1 MVLGCPRNGS
11 ICMKIAFLL
20 VLGAGI
26 AATAATPILRLSEP
40 VTWAEL
46 DVDKLKGRPAQL
58 AWSDDENTL
67 YLQVVEG
74 ATAETVKYRH
84 YLIEVGHAP
93 APLDRQPA
101 WAQTYWKWKSAKR
114 FFGDPLLTIEV
125 DTTREL
131 VDDLRD
137 RHTAYLNSERKA
149 PATLE
154 SKQTGNVRVRHRL
167 MLKGHLVGDF
177 VDEEIFPGYTFS
189 WSPEPLRLIAFR
201 SIDGRLTI
209 MNAEG
214 ETDVAGNGRDVWLP
228 SWSES
233 GDRIAYLERSGRK
246 KFTIRV
252 MTAL

>member
-1 MVLGCPRNGS
+1 
-11 ICMKIAFLL
+11 MKIALL
-20 VLGAGI
+20 LAVCACV
-26 AATAATPILRLSEP
+26 AATAATPLFRLSEP
-40 VTWAEL
+40 ATWAEL
-46 DVDKLKGRPAQL
+46 DVDKVKGRPAQL

-67 YLQVVEG
+67 YLQVVDG
-74 ATAETVKYRH
+74 TTPDTIKYRH
-84 YLIEVGHAP
+84 YLIEKGGAP
-93 APLDRQPA
+93 AAVDRQPA

-114 FFGDPLLTIEV
+114 FFGDPVLTIEV

-137 RHTAYLNSERKA
+137 RHTAYLNSEKKA

-154 SKQTGNVRVRHRL
+154 SKQAGEARVRHRL
-167 MLKGHLVGDF
+167 MLKGHIVGDF

-189 WSPEPLRLIAFR
+189 WSPEALRMIAFR
-201 SIDGRLTI
+201 SPDGRLTI

-214 ETDVAGNGRDVWLP
+214 ETEVAGNAKDVWLP

-246 KFTIRV
+246 KFTLRV

>member
-1 MVLGCPRNGS
+1 MPRHDFRVVRCGPKRFP
-11 ICMKIAFLL
+11 MKIAFLFACCAC
-20 VLGAGI
+20 V
-26 AATAATPILRLSEP
+26 AATASAPLSKLTRLSEP

-74 ATAETVKYRH
+74 ATAETVRYRH
-84 YLIEVGHAP
+84 YLIEAGHAP
-93 APLDRQPA
+93 AALDRQPA

-114 FFGDPLLTIEV
+114 FFGDPRLTIEV

-177 VDEEIFPGYTFS
+177 VDEE
-189 WSPEPLRLIAFR
+189 
-201 SIDGRLTI
+201 
-209 MNAEG
+209 
-214 ETDVAGNGRDVWLP
+214 
-228 SWSES
+228 
-233 GDRIAYLERSGRK
+233 
-246 KFTIRV
+246 
-252 MTAL
+252 

>member
-1 MVLGCPRNGS
+1 
-11 ICMKIAFLL
+11 MKITLL
-20 VLGAGI
+20 FALGACV
-26 AATAATPILRLSEP
+26 AATAAAPIFRLSEP

-74 ATAETVKYRH
+74 STAETVKYRH
-84 YLIEVGHAP
+84 YLIEKGGVP
-93 APLDRQPA
+93 AAQDRQPA

-137 RHTAYLNSERKA
+137 RHTAYLNSEKKA

-154 SKQTGNVRVRHRL
+154 SKQAGDVRVRHRL
-167 MLKGHLVGDF
+167 MLKGHIVGDF

-201 SIDGRLTI
+201 SAEGRMII

-214 ETDVAGNGRDVWLP
+214 ETEVTGGKDVWLP